1 MVDSGKLQL
10 MGHRS
15 PIWGTRMRDK
25 LYTLYFRLQ
34 DLARGESGQDLVEY
48 ALIVAMIAFAATA
61 GMSSLANAIDAAFS
75 GISSSL
81 GSYTN

>member
-1 MVDSGKLQL
+1 
-10 MGHRS
+10 
-15 PIWGTRMRDK
+15 MRNR
-25 LYTLYFRLQ
+25 LYTLYFRL
-34 DLARGESGQDLVEY
+34 RDLVEY

-61 GMSSLANAIDAAFS
+61 GMSSLANAISAAFS